1 VAVAVIFM
9 TLRKRENWSRNI
21 IGNRRKK
28 EMEIKKVKR
37 IIRDLAMDYCK
48 SSRKFLDLTGNEE
61 KALRSLIRQAIWNGI
76 ALEREG
82 ISKAPT
88 KEKANGN

>member
-1 VAVAVIFM
+1 
-9 TLRKRENWSRNI
+9 
-21 IGNRRKK
+21 
-28 EMEIKKVKR
+28 MEIKQLKR

-48 SSRKFLDLTGNEE
+48 SSREFLDLTGNEE

-76 ALEREG
+76 ALEREEAA
-82 ISKAPT
+82 KALK